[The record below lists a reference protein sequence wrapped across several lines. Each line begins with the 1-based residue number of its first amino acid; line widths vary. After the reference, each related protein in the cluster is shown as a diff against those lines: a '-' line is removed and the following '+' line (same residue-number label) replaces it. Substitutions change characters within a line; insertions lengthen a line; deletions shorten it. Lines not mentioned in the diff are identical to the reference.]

1 MTGDTHY
8 DLETLAELAEG
19 LLDDATARQVRDHLV
34 ICDPCG
40 EALADLAG
48 VREVLA
54 AMPVP
59 AMPLGVAM
67 RVDQALAAEAERR
80 RDGAL
85 RLDEAPDWDRIM
97 RDAPWETGMPWDDEP
112 AAPIE
117 QAPADTPSFDTPRL
131 VPLTSASPAAVNGV
145 NGAAINGSS
154 VNGSSGS
161 SDSTKL
167 NGSPFS
173 VTPLVASAHSADAAS
188 DIESDGKSDND
199 NQPGDSSSIEDDE
212 PARTSL
218 GVVAE
223 DGTVVPARRRRPTGR
238 RRWLVPLSS
247 AVAAA
252 AVVIGGASVASN
264 LLIADGQGPANR
276 SESVALPKPKQDM
289 LADVPS
295 GKEGGSRFPV
305 GETGYNYLDA
315 ELKGPLVEYFG
326 SMPSWGSEAGDA
338 KLNRC
343 ISKLSKLAKSEPIGI
358 DRAYYNGNEA
368 MIALFWHNKKQ
379 NSVQVRVVDYE
390 CKNLR
395 KPALA
400 SWN

>member
-19 LLDDATARQVRDHLV
+19 LLDDATAQRVRDHLV

-80 RDGAL
+80 QDGAL

-97 RDAPWETGMPWDDEP
+97 RDAPWETGLPWENEP

-131 VPLTSASPAAVNGV
+131 VPLTSASSAAVNGV
-145 NGAAINGSS
+145 NGAAHNGSS
-154 VNGSSGS
+154 VNGSGLT
-161 SDSTKL
+161 DSTRL
-167 NGSPFS
+167 NGAPYSA
-173 VTPLVASAHSADAAS
+173 TPPAAAAHSAEAA
-188 DIESDGKSDND
+188 
-199 NQPGDSSSIEDDE
+199 DSTAENTTDKASAAEDDE
-212 PARTSL
+212 AARPAL
-218 GVVAE
+218 GVVAA

-252 AVVIGGASVASN
+252 AVVIGGVAVGSN
-264 LLIADGQGPANR
+264 VLTAAGGQGPAN
-276 SESVALPKPKQDM
+276 EPGTVALPTPQQSPLLGD
-289 LADVPS
+289 AS
-295 GKEGGSRFPV
+295 GSGQEGTGFPV
-305 GETGYNYLDA
+305 GESGYNYLDA

-326 SMPSWGSEAGDA
+326 SMPSWGTAADDE

-343 ISKLSKLAKSEPIGI
+343 VAKVSKAVGSKPIGI

-368 MIALFWHNKKQ
+368 TIMLFWHNKSQ
-379 NSVQVRVVDYE
+379 NSVQVRVVSPA

-395 KPALA
+395 KPGLA
-400 SWN
+400 TWN